1 MFIGEFR
8 HTMDEKGRLI
18 MPSKFRDG
26 LRDRFVATR
35 GLDTCLFVYTLSEW
49 ETLEEKLKTL
59 PFTRA
64 EARAF
69 TRLFLAGASECEIDR
84 QGRFVIPAPLR
95 EYARIEKDVVIIG
108 VSNRVEI
115 WSQAEWDAYMAKAAE
130 KYEEFAENLVGI

>member
-1 MFIGEFR
+1 VFIGEFR